1 MSGLDPALLEGV
13 RRRVAAGG
21 NPPTAAAVAA
31 ALREEGGALRGDAEL
46 LPVLRLLQSEIVGAG
61 PLEPL
66 LRDPLVTDVLVNAP
80 DAVWVDRGEG
90 LERTTVRFPDDA
102 AVRRLAQ
109 RLAAPTG
116 RRLDDAQPWVD
127 ARLPGG
133 VRLHAVLQPVAPG
146 GTCLSLRVAR
156 PRVFSLPE
164 LVAAGSVPADGAE
177 LLGRLVTSRAAF
189 LVTGGTGTG
198 KTTLLS
204 ALLSLVDP
212 GDRLLLVEDAGE
224 LAPAHPHVV
233 RLEARPP
240 NLEGAGE
247 VSLRDLVR
255 QALRMRPDRVVV
267 GEVRGAEVVDLLTA
281 LNTGHEGGCGTLHAN
296 SALDVPA
303 RLEALAAVA
312 GLDRAALHSQLAAGL
327 RLAVHLVR
335 DRRTG
340 GRRVAEVCALVR
352 GADGLVVAEPAW
364 SWDGG
369 ALGGVRGPGSA
380 ALDELVGW

>member
-1 MSGLDPALLEGV
+1 MTVLETDLLDRV
-13 RRRVAAGG
+13 RRRVAASGA
-21 NPPTAAAVAA
+21 PPTTTAVAA

-66 LRDPLVTDVLVNAP
+66 LRDPRVTDVLVNAH
-80 DAVWVDRGEG
+80 DEVWVDRGDG
-90 LERTTVRFPDDA
+90 LERAPVRFADDL

-127 ARLPGG
+127 ARLPDG
-133 VRLHAVLQPVAPG
+133 VRLHAVLPPVAPG

-156 PRVFSLPE
+156 ATAFSLEE
-164 LVAAGSVPADGAE
+164 LVAAGSLSADGAV
-177 LLGRLVTSRAAF
+177 LLARLVDVRAAF

-204 ALLSLVDP
+204 ALLSLVP
-212 GDRLLLVEDAGE
+212 PQERLLLVEDAGE

-233 RLEARPP
+233 RLEARPA
-240 NLEGAGE
+240 NLEGAGA
-247 VSLRDLVR
+247 VTLRDLVR

-267 GEVRGAEVVDLLTA
+267 GEVRGAEVVDLLAA
-281 LNTGHEGGCGTLHAN
+281 LNTGHDGGCGTLHAN
-296 SALDVPA
+296 SAQDVPA

-312 GLDRAALHSQLAAGL
+312 GLARDALHSQLASGL
-327 RLAVHLVR
+327 RVAVHLTRSR
-335 DRRTG
+335 DSGR
-340 GRRVAEVCALVR
+340 RRVAQVCLLER
-352 GADGLVVAEPAW
+352 GPDGLVRAETAW
-364 SWDGG
+364 TWDGG
-369 ALGGVRGPGSA
+369 APTGGRGPA
-380 ALDELVGW
+380 AARLDALLCS